1 MAKSLKERII
11 ELREIHNLSKD
22 DLDDESKHPESQT
35 RWHRARARNRG
46 GRRSRGGGW
55 KRTLYFGAIWASMI
69 LILNLVL
76 VILASTRRS
85 PEGRSVLYAG
95 DCGRTKEISSWVH
108 VLINM
113 LSTGML
119 GASHF
124 AMQCLS
130 APARDDVD
138 RAHAG
143 GRWLDIGVPSM
154 RNLLSIPRL
163 RRWLWIGL
171 VASSVP
177 LHLFYNST
185 VYSTISVNS
194 YDVFTA
200 NSSFPTL
207 KQSDMIRAFTGYYNE
222 TYEELSQTIWE
233 ANSPIHSA
241 QRMLTSARANNL
253 TRLTPTECITAYA
266 TAWQSMYGGVVLISN
281 EYNGSEYAIDS
292 VIQQWAP
299 RPADSQQDP
308 FGWVCMEGDEMSD
321 SARQCQSELA
331 GVKRDANSTRGWVVN
346 GYKIDYCLV
355 EETPEK
361 CTLEYS
367 LTLSIVVL
375 VTNGVKIA
383 VILGTILSLRS
394 NPLLTLGD
402 AVASFLSVPDEASRG
417 MGLITKGMVT
427 AEKQSLGKQDDIP
440 EYKPHPQRRW
450 TSVSIERWAVTS
462 FMYISSV
469 ILASVLLIYGL
480 AVMKASKSGLW
491 TSGFATIDTRTMVST
506 VYWSDT
512 LISNSLVANI
522 PHLLFSTLYFLI
534 NGVMTTMAL
543 STEWSAF
550 GVSRKGLR
558 VSTPAKG
565 AQRRA
570 RFLSLPRRYSLP
582 LLGVSGLLH
591 WLMSQ
596 SIFLVR
602 VLARDAYQRRDTS
615 RDTTTVGWSPPAILT
630 GLAVGL
636 LLPAGVACLAVRFF
650 KSGMP
655 VAGSCSLAIAAAC
668 HPEGGKKMEIT
679 ITESED
685 HGEKEKE
692 KEKEGAECRELQ
704 WGVESYVSG
713 PPPGAVG
720 GVGHCAFSDGFV
732 AAPIPGLAYR

>member
-1 MAKSLKERII
+1 MAKGLKELII
-11 ELREIHNLSKD
+11 ELREIHNPSND
-22 DLDDESKHPESQT
+22 DVDDDNHPRESRT
-35 RWHRARARNRG
+35 RWGHSRTGTRS
-46 GRRSRGGGW
+46 RRRRGGGW

-69 LILNLVL
+69 LILNLAL
-76 VILASTRRS
+76 VIWASTRRS
-85 PEGRSVLYAG
+85 PEGASVLYAG
-95 DCGRTKEISSWVH
+95 DCGRTKQISSWVH

-130 APARDDVD
+130 APAREDVD
-138 RAHAG
+138 RAHAE

-163 RRWLWIGL
+163 RRWLWVGL

-194 YDVFTA
+194 YDVFVA

-207 KQSDMIRAFTGYYNE
+207 QRADVISAYTGAYNE
-222 TYEELSQTIWE
+222 TYEKLYETSWA
-233 ANSPIHSA
+233 ANSPIRSSE
-241 QRMLTSARANNL
+241 RMLASAHANNL
-253 TRLTPTECITAYA
+253 TRLTPEECITAYA
-266 TAWQSMYGGVVLISN
+266 TDWQSKYGGVVLISSAF
-281 EYNGSEYAIDS
+281 NGSESAIDF
-292 VIQQWAP
+292 VMQQLAP

-308 FGWVCMEGDEMSD
+308 FGWVCMEGSKVSD

-331 GVKRDANSTRGWVVN
+331 SVKRDANSTRGWVVD
-346 GYKIDYCLV
+346 GYKVDYCLV
-355 EETPEK
+355 EETPQK

-383 VILGTILSLRS
+383 VISGTILSLRA

-402 AVASFLSVPDEASRG
+402 AVASFLSVPDERSRG
-417 MGLITKGMVT
+417 MGLITKAMAT
-427 AEKQSLGKQDDIP
+427 AEKQPHGKQDDGDLP
-440 EYKPHPQRRW
+440 EYNPRPKRRW
-450 TSVSIERWAVTS
+450 RSVSIERWVVTS
-462 FMYISSV
+462 LMYMSSV

-480 AVMKASKSGLW
+480 AVMAASKSGLW

-506 VYWSDT
+506 YYWSDT
-512 LISNSLVANI
+512 LISNSLIANI
-522 PHLLFSTLYFLI
+522 PHLLFSSLYFLI

-558 VSTPAKG
+558 VSTPARG
-565 AQRRA
+565 SQRRA

-602 VLARDAYQRRDTS
+602 VLARDAYQKRDTT

-630 GLAVGL
+630 GLCVGL
-636 LLPAGVACLAVRFF
+636 LLPAGVVWLAGRFF

-668 HPEGGKKMEIT
+668 HPAGGEKMEIGGD
-679 ITESED
+679 ED
-685 HGEKEKE
+685 EIEKQ
-692 KEKEGAECRELQ
+692 KEGVECKEVQ
-704 WGVESYVSG
+704 WGVESYGLDSN
-713 PPPGAVG
+713 PGAGGVGGG

-732 AAPIPGLAYR
+732 AAPMAGCAYQ

>member
-1 MAKSLKERII
+1 VVVDWTCCLVCPAAFIVRTPFAK
-11 ELREIHNLSKD
+11 
-22 DLDDESKHPESQT
+22 
-35 RWHRARARNRG
+35 
-46 GRRSRGGGW
+46 
-55 KRTLYFGAIWASMI
+55 AS
-69 LILNLVL
+69 
-76 VILASTRRS
+76 
-85 PEGRSVLYAG
+85 
-95 DCGRTKEISSWVH
+95 
-108 VLINM
+108 
-113 LSTGML
+113 L
-119 GASHF
+119 GA
-124 AMQCLS
+124 
-130 APARDDVD
+130 DVD
-138 RAHAG
+138 TK
-143 GRWLDIGVPSM
+143 PS
-154 RNLLSIPRL
+154 S
-163 RRWLWIGL
+163 
-171 VASSVP
+171 
-177 LHLFYNST
+177 YNST

-194 YDVFTA
+194 YDVFAA

-207 KQSDMIRAFTGYYNE
+207 QQPDMIRAFTGYYNE
-222 TYEELSQTIWE
+222 SYEELSQTIWE
-233 ANSPIHSA
+233 ANSPIRSA
-241 QRMLTSARANNL
+241 ERMLASAHANNL
-253 TRLTPTECITAYA
+253 TRLTPTDCITAYA
-266 TAWQSMYGGVVLISN
+266 TAWQSKYGGVVLISSQ
-281 EYNGSEYAIDS
+281 YNGSEYAIDS

-299 RPADSQQDP
+299 RPVDSQQDP

-375 VTNGVKIA
+375 VTNGLKIA
-383 VILGTILSLRS
+383 VILGTILSLRT

-402 AVASFLSVPDEASRG
+402 AVASFFSVPDEASRG

-427 AEKQSLGKQDDIP
+427 AKKQSLGNQDDIP
-440 EYKPHPQRRW
+440 EYNPHPQRRW

-462 FMYISSV
+462 FLYILTPQDHPSKPPTNTPTRYISSV

-480 AVMKASKSGLW
+480 VVMKASKSGLW

-636 LLPAGVACLAVRFF
+636 LLPAAVACLAVRFF

-668 HPEGGKKMEIT
+668 HPECGKKMQISG
-679 ITESED
+679 SED
-685 HGEKEKE
+685 HGEKEME
-692 KEKEGAECRELQ
+692 KKEGVESRELQ
-704 WGVESYVSG
+704 WGVESYIPG
-713 PPPGAVG
+713 PPPGAIG

-732 AAPIPGLAYR
+732 APPIPGCAYR

>member
-1 MAKSLKERII
+1 
-11 ELREIHNLSKD
+11 
-22 DLDDESKHPESQT
+22 
-35 RWHRARARNRG
+35 
-46 GRRSRGGGW
+46 
-55 KRTLYFGAIWASMI
+55 
-69 LILNLVL
+69 
-76 VILASTRRS
+76 
-85 PEGRSVLYAG
+85 
-95 DCGRTKEISSWVH
+95 
-108 VLINM
+108 M

-130 APARDDVD
+130 APAREDVD
-138 RAHAG
+138 RAHAE

-154 RNLLSIPRL
+154 RNLLNIPSL

-194 YDVFTA
+194 YDVIVA
-200 NSSFPTL
+200 NSSFPSL
-207 KQSDMIRAFTGYYNE
+207 KRSDIISAFTGPDNQ
-222 TYEELSQTIWE
+222 TYEQLYHTSWA
-233 ANSPIHSA
+233 ANSPIRSSE
-241 QRMLTSARANNL
+241 RMLASAHANNL
-253 TRLTPTECITAYA
+253 THLTPTECITAYA
-266 TAWQSMYGGVVLISN
+266 TAWQSKYGGVVLISS
-281 EYNGSEYAIDS
+281 EFNGSEYAIDS
-292 VIQQWAP
+292 VMQQLAP

-308 FGWVCMEGDEMSD
+308 FGWVCMEGSEISG
-321 SARQCQSELA
+321 SARRCQSELA
-331 GVKRDANSTRGWVVN
+331 SVKRDANSTRGWVVD

-355 EETPEK
+355 EEIPQK

-375 VTNGVKIA
+375 VMNGVKIA
-383 VILGTILSLRS
+383 VIIGTILSLRA

-427 AEKQSLGKQDDIP
+427 AKKQLLFKEDILP
-440 EYKPHPQRRW
+440 EYNAQPKRRW
-450 TSVSIERWAVTS
+450 RSVSIERWAITS
-462 FMYISSV
+462 FMYISSI

-480 AVMKASKSGLW
+480 AVMHASKSGLW

-506 VYWSDT
+506 VYWSHT

-534 NGVMTTMAL
+534 NGVMTTIAL

-591 WLMSQ
+591 WLISQ
-596 SIFLVR
+596 SFFLVR
-602 VLARDAYQRRDTS
+602 VLARDAYQRRDTT

-636 LLPAGVACLAVRFF
+636 LLPAGVVWLAVRSF

-655 VAGSCSLAIAAAC
+655 VAGSCSLVIAAAC
-668 HPEGGKKMEIT
+668 HPEGGKKMEILGGQGKG
-679 ITESED
+679 SD
-685 HGEKEKE
+685 DDEKQKE
-692 KEKEGAECRELQ
+692 EVYCKELQ
-704 WGVESYVSG
+704 WGVESYG
-713 PPPGAVG
+713 PHPVPGG
-720 GVGHCAFSDGFV
+720 GMGHCAFSDGFV
-732 AAPIPGLAYR
+732 SAPIPGCAYR

>member
-1 MAKSLKERII
+1 MAKSLKERIV
-11 ELREIHNLSKD
+11 ELREIHNPSKD
-22 DLDDESKHPESQT
+22 DLDVDDESKQPKSQT
-35 RWHRARARNRG
+35 RWGRARARARG
-46 GRRSRGGGW
+46 RSRRRRRGGGW

-76 VILASTRRS
+76 VIWASTRRS

-95 DCGRTKEISSWVH
+95 DCGRTKQISSWVH

-124 AMQCLS
+124 SMQCLS

-138 RAHAG
+138 RAHAE
-143 GRWLDIGVPSM
+143 GRWLDIGVPSIP
-154 RNLLSIPRL
+154 NLLSIPRL
-163 RRWLWIGL
+163 RRWLWLGL

-185 VYSTISVNS
+185 VYTTISVNS
-194 YDVFTA
+194 YDVFVA

-207 KQSDMIRAFTGYYNE
+207 KHSDVIRAFTGYYNE
-222 TYEELSQTIWE
+222 TYEELSQTSWE
-233 ANSPIHSA
+233 ANSPIRSA
-241 QRMLTSARANNL
+241 ERMLASAHANNL

-266 TAWQSMYGGVVLISN
+266 TAWQSKYGGVVLISSEFN
-281 EYNGSEYAIDS
+281 SSEYAIDS
-292 VIQQWAP
+292 VMQQLAP

-331 GVKRDANSTRGWVVN
+331 GVKRDANSTRGWVVD
-346 GYKIDYCLV
+346 GYRINHCLV
-355 EETPEK
+355 EEIPEK

-383 VILGTILSLRS
+383 VILGTILSLRA

-402 AVASFLSVPDEASRG
+402 AIASFLSVPDEASKG

-427 AEKQSLGKQDDIP
+427 AKKQPLCKQDVLP
-440 EYKPHPQRRW
+440 EYNPHPQRRW
-450 TSVSIERWAVTS
+450 TSVSMERWAVTS

-480 AVMKASKSGLW
+480 AVMQASKSGLW

-550 GVSRKGLR
+550 GISRKGLR

-565 AQRRA
+565 SQRRA

-591 WLMSQ
+591 WLISQ
-596 SIFLVR
+596 SLFLVR
-602 VLARDAYQRRDTS
+602 VLARDAYQRRDTT

-636 LLPAGVACLAVRFF
+636 LLPAGVVWLAARFF

-655 VAGSCSLAIAAAC
+655 VAGSCSLVIAAAC
-668 HPEGGKKMEIT
+668 HPEGGKTMDIPGGQEEGI
-679 ITESED
+679 D
-685 HGEKEKE
+685 DDEKQ
-692 KEKEGAECRELQ
+692 KEGVDCKELQ
-704 WGVESYVSG
+704 WGVVSYG
-713 PPPGAVG
+713 PHPVPGG
-720 GVGHCAFSDGFV
+720 GTGHCAFSDGFV
-732 AAPIPGLAYR
+732 SAPIPGCAYR